1 MISVPE
7 NSTISELTVDS
18 CSSFF
23 SFLYC
28 VLYFVRPVSCVPNVV
43 SSSGLCVVLCSSCVL
58 CTQCCQ
64 FFWIVC
70 CTLFVL
76 CLVYPMLS
84 VPLDC
89 VLYFV
94 RPVSCVP
101 NVVSSSGLCVVL
113 CSSCVLC
120 TQCCQFLWIVHS

>member
-7 NSTISELTVDS
+7 NSNISELTVDS

-43 SSSGLCVVLCSSCVL
+43 SSSGLCVVLCSFCVL

-64 FFWIVC
+64 FLLIVC

-84 VPLDC
+84 VSLDC
-89 VLYFV
+89 
-94 RPVSCVP
+94 P
-101 NVVSSSGLCVVL
+101 
-113 CSSCVLC
+113 
-120 TQCCQFLWIVHS
+120 FLIAPSVFSRTFI